1 MKYLQSIEIQ
11 EHNKEEVLPGFTQD
25 FPYLAT
31 CAELDYYVGAQTPW
45 HWHKTVELFYM
56 QSGTLEYTTAKGK
69 QVFPAGS
76 GGFINAN
83 ILHTSR
89 AISSCDRTIQLLH
102 LFDPLLLSGG
112 HGSQI
117 ETKYILPLTTA
128 PGIEMI
134 PLYPE
139 NPLQA
144 ELLEDIKRAF
154 ELSEQEFGY
163 EFKLRESLSSI
174 WLKLLAQASTF
185 AEQGGINRDSDDKIK
200 ALIVYIH
207 EHFREP
213 ISVDRLARVVH
224 ISKRA
229 CFRLF
234 QETLHMTPVEYMRS
248 FRLQKA
254 CQMLAESDLPITQI
268 ANSCGLGSSSYFGKA
283 FREEFNCSPLAY
295 RKRWHDRDKNR
306 HQ

>member
-1 MKYLQSIEIQ
+1 MKHLRSIEIQ
-11 EHNKEEVLPGFTQD
+11 AHNREEVLPGFTQS

-31 CAELDYYVGAQTPW
+31 CAELDRYAGAQTPW

-56 QSGTLEYTTAKGK
+56 QSGTLEYTTAKEK
-69 QVFPAGS
+69 LVFPAGS

-83 ILHTSR
+83 TLHTSR
-89 AISSCDRTIQLLH
+89 VISSGDRTIQMLH
-102 LFDPLLLSGG
+102 LFDPVLLSGE
-112 HGSQI
+112 HGSRL

-128 PGIEMI
+128 SGIEVI

-139 NPLQA
+139 NPSQA
-144 ELLEDIKRAF
+144 ELLEDIKRVF

-174 WLKLLAQASTF
+174 WLKLLARASTF
-185 AEQGGINRDSDDKIK
+185 AEQRNVSREADETIK

-207 EHFREP
+207 EHLHEP
-213 ISVDRLARVVH
+213 LPVDRLAQVVH

-248 FRLQKA
+248 CRLQEA
-254 CQMLAESDLPITQI
+254 CRLLADSDLSITQI
-268 ANSCGLGSSSYFGKA
+268 ADHCGLGSSSYFGKT
-283 FREEFNCSPLAY
+283 FRESFGCSPLAY
-295 RKRWHDRDKNR
+295 RKQWRDCDKNR
-306 HQ
+306 RK